1 LAVATLFCVALAC
14 LFAPTTRA
22 WEHWGGDAGG
32 TRFSTIAQITPS
44 NVGQLVRA
52 WEFRTGH
59 GKRARVES

>member
-1 LAVATLFCVALAC
+1 MTLLCLVLAG
-14 LFAPTTRA
+14 LFAPPAFA
-22 WEHWGGDAGG
+22 WEYWGGDPGG
-32 TRFSTIAQITPS
+32 TRFSTIPQVTPG